1 MNIKQEYKEL
11 VKYLDKNVFK
21 TDKDTND
28 VQLNKVGKKT
38 FGKDWGGIFAENEK
52 IPLNTYKYF
61 IVNTDKSNQPGTH
74 WCAIYAD
81 HKSNIMYV
89 FDSFDRQT
97 SKLLHDVD
105 LNAKQQHFT
114 VRKGEHDIEQLDA
127 QSDCGPR
134 SMSWL
139 ILVKKYGIDAV
150 KSAL

>member
-61 IVNTDKSNQPGTH
+61 IVNTDKSNQPGTLV
-74 WCAIYAD
+74 C
-81 HKSNIMYV
+81 N
-89 FDSFDRQT
+89 
-97 SKLLHDVD
+97 L
-105 LNAKQQHFT
+105 
-114 VRKGEHDIEQLDA
+114 
-127 QSDCGPR
+127 CR
-134 SMSWL
+134 SQ
-139 ILVKKYGIDAV
+139 K
-150 KSAL
+150 